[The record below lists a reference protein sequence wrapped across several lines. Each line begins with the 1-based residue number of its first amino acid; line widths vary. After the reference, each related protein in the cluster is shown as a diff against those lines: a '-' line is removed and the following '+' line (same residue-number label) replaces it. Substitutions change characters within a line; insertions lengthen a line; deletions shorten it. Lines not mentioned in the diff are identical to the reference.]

1 MFASFLP
8 CELLACVRFFP
19 DIDKGFSPLL
29 LLLPALLAWE
39 FPQQALKEERELDLY
54 QSLTFTQ
61 DFLRSGS

>member
-1 MFASFLP
+1 MSQ
-8 CELLACVRFFP
+8 FFP

-29 LLLPALLAWE
+29 LLLPALLTWE

-61 DFLRSGS
+61 DLLRSGS